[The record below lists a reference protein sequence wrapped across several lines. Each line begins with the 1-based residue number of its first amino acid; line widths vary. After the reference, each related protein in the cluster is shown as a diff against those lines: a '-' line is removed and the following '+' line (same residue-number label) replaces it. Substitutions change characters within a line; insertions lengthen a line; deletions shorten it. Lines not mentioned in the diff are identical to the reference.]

1 MLSVL
6 RCRKKRAAEPQ
17 AARLAESGKE
27 RSENMNEENR
37 KECGCKHIKGVSCD
51 VRNCVHHDANDC
63 CTAGEITVGPSY
75 ASTSND
81 TACATFQPKSE

>member
-17 AARLAESGKE
+17 TARLAESGKE

-37 KECGCKHIKGVSCD
+37 KECGCKHIRGVSCD

-63 CTAGEITVGPSY
+63 FTAGEITVGPSY

-81 TACATFQPKSE
+81 TASATFQPKSE